1 MRAALLLLARAGAAR
16 PLAACGVV
24 CNVCSAG
31 YGVPS
36 SAFTQPVW
44 RCDRC
49 PLGFYSE
56 GNTTTA
62 CSKCSEG
69 LTTAAAGATAAT
81 ECIPAV
87 CNSLPPA
94 VPGIPAWPASCNGTS
109 SCTAECS
116 GNWTGSVGVLCGP
129 DSSWLPPKQTCQL
142 QQPGPEVFSG
152 VLSTN
157 PTNVIVKSK
166 AQILFTLQFNASL
179 AAAAGPVKLFTCSAA
194 GDPLQYLIDME
205 PTAPGGITYSASLAL
220 HGPQL
225 GSLSSSPG
233 VLRFTAVVG
242 AGSRATGAV
251 AQLELLP
258 GCADGPAEAPP
269 GGSRPWDV
277 TACSASAVGQ
287 QCFTTCNWP
296 AFDGMGYWVTCL
308 PDGSW
313 SGPGGFCFQMS
324 CSGSP
329 GPEWA
334 GSGCTGLRVGSK
346 CTVPCPS
353 GQQGVGFVA
362 ECSFAGWQVS
372 ARDCSDVPTT
382 CNFLPTLNAPAGSKG
397 WGADCAGRA
406 NGETC
411 QAACDGVNAYF
422 GQGYSALCQNGE
434 WTVLPSGGCRVCAT
448 SQTFAKRGDSLPS
461 GTGGGLYGILPTNDG
476 NSVLVVDQA
485 GNLGRIVVYS
495 ARDLVYQTEWVA
507 PSDVFALAQAPGPNG
522 HVFASRYF
530 LSDLYELS
538 YPSGNVAT
546 VHNVGVGFYVG
557 LAVDSVGSLYGAN
570 WLNEYVTRWDAPG
583 PNFAA
588 PVNLQL
594 NDGSTFVPW
603 GVAVDARTGNVL
615 VKVVDNAA
623 GGTGRVVAFNSR
635 GTFLGTLIRGLPS
648 TAIGGMAVDRAGN
661 IYVTQYANPGQL
673 RKYDS
678 SGQLLGMF
686 GKALDTP
693 VGVAVGADGTVWV
706 TEEAGSAHKITCL

>member
-152 VLSTN
+152 ALSTN
-157 PTNVIVKSK
+157 PTNVIVK
-166 AQILFTLQFNASL
+166 
-179 AAAAGPVKLFTCSAA
+179 
-194 GDPLQYLIDME
+194 
-205 PTAPGGITYSASLAL
+205 
-220 HGPQL
+220 
-225 GSLSSSPG
+225 
-233 VLRFTAVVG
+233 
-242 AGSRATGAV
+242 ATGAV

-362 ECSFAGWQVS
+362 ES
-372 ARDCSDVPTT
+372 A
-382 CNFLPTLNAPAGSKG
+382 LQAGSKG

-448 SQTFAKRGDSLPS
+448 SQTFAKRGDPLPS

-476 NSVLVVDQA
+476 NSVLVVDRNV
-485 GNLGRIVVYS
+485 GGGGRIVVYS

-507 PSDVFALAQAPGPNG
+507 PFGVFALAQAPGPNG

-530 LSDLYELS
+530 NSDVYELS
-538 YPSGNVAT
+538 YPSGTVAT
-546 VHNVGVGFYVG
+546 VHNVGVNFYVG
-557 LAVDSVGSLYGAN
+557 LAVDSVGALYGAN

-588 PVNLQL
+588 PVNLQP

-623 GGTGRVVAFNSR
+623 GDTGRVVAFNSR

-686 GKALDTP
+686 GKALATP